1 MAENEKLVMRA
12 DRKMFMGVMSGSSE
26 TIHRMKGFTS
36 LSESKN
42 PTEYSRKYVDD
53 LFETSDVTGVS
64 ASYDFTFD
72 LISPNAVLTD
82 LADIIDGEKLGDD
95 AVRTFYCVDFH
106 KPVSGGGY
114 ECVKRDFSVVGGTVG
129 DGTDA
134 LTYSGTLKV
143 KSTATKGVATISE
156 PTSGGTSENVQ
167 QITFAEGS
175 ES

>member
-1 MAENEKLVMRA
+1 MEKLIMRA
-12 DRKMFMGVMSGSSE
+12 DRKMFMGVKSGSGSTE
-26 TIHRMKGFTS
+26 TIHRMRGFSS

-42 PTEYSRKYVDD
+42 PIEYSTKYVDTR
-53 LFETSDVTGVS
+53 FETTYVTGAS

-82 LADIIDGEKLGDD
+82 LAEIIDDEKIGDD

-114 ECVKRDFSVVGGTVG
+114 ECVKRDFTVVGGTVG

-134 LTYSGTLKV
+134 LSYSGTLKV
-143 KSTATKGVATISE
+143 KSTATKGVATISA
-156 PTSGGTSENVQ
+156 PASGGDSENVEE
-167 QITFAEGS
+167 ITFSEGS
-175 ES
+175 EE